1 MAHLLNDALYAPS
14 YQKGPLMTS
23 LIRSLGLLFFA
34 FLVVSFS
41 TAQVRTVEGKGE
53 EYHHAMYLN
62 FRHAADQAQALF
74 TQVLL
79 PRPIL
84 MEIAREH
91 TDEIMTNLERARI
104 QHAMIHKTYGS
115 NEEQLILE
123 NHERLLRAHLAA
135 MEHARLLKS
144 ELEKPS
150 PDKEVV
156 KSLAA
161 KLYTATATAAQ
172 EHADGMKK
180 LGLQEMQLPS

>member
-1 MAHLLNDALYAPS
+1 MINFKTLGVFFTASLL
-14 YQKGPLMTS
+14 
-23 LIRSLGLLFFA
+23 
-34 FLVVSFS
+34 VSVS
-41 TAQVRTVEGKGE
+41 TAQVRTVEGRGE

-74 TQVLL
+74 TQVSL
-79 PRPIL
+79 PRPLL

-91 TDEIMTNLERARI
+91 IEEVMMNLERARI

-115 NEEQLILE
+115 NENQLILE
-123 NHERLLRAHLAA
+123 NHERLLKAHVAA
-135 MEHARLLKS
+135 IEHAKQLKA
-144 ELEKPS
+144 ELERPS

-161 KLYTATATAAQ
+161 KLYTATATAAH